1 MTSSVAAAAFCI
13 RLLDPP
19 GLGSEEGPGRG
30 GGVRSGAK
38 ILVNWTF
45 GLGAVGGGIGDGAS
59 GGDGIGEGSLS
70 GDLVW
75 FTDVSV
81 EIVTVVIGVAAD
93 QSSRSSASLSPLS
106 SSSELDEEVEL
117 RAFSS
122 SSSELDELDDEL
134 ELRAGSES
142 DFKRRF
148 LLHGRVGDSDLC
160 RF

>member
-1 MTSSVAAAAFCI
+1 M
-13 RLLDPP
+13 
-19 GLGSEEGPGRG
+19 
-30 GGVRSGAK
+30 
-38 ILVNWTF
+38 
-45 GLGAVGGGIGDGAS
+45 

-75 FTDVSV
+75 FADVSV

-93 QSSRSSASLSPLS
+93 QSSCSSAPF
-106 SSSELDEEVEL
+106 SSSELDEELEL

-122 SSSELDELDDEL
+122 SEEELDEEL
-134 ELRAGSES
+134 ELRAGIES

-148 LLHGRVGDSDLC
+148 LLQGRVGDSDCC